1 MILFSGAL
9 HGGYR
14 ANAGIKRNCSIR
26 EKPGKN
32 HFTVMKEFFQNLKE
46 IREQKGLTLEEI
58 SQRSRLS
65 LKYLQAIEAGNLEA
79 LPKGYDRIFFRRY
92 LKEIGENTP
101 DIWQDFNLFFGG
113 GPNQENLPYSSDIP
127 SQNEESEKNKQKKE
141 KELPET
147 PSLLQELS
155 LKINMDKLNRYFW
168 VAVTVI
174 VIGVVGFFAY
184 RQFVVVKTLSHTP
197 IKEITVSDIIEEMQ
211 RKDSLLTPSAAEVAS
226 VKPSGTNSV
235 QIQMKALQR
244 TWVREIRDEKDTTE
258 YIMPVGF
265 DRRIEA
271 QKTVQ
276 FLLGRADGIQIRV
289 NGKDLGVL
297 GEADEIVVRLVLG
310 RDGIIDKRLKKSRT
324 KNRTPADSVSRE

>member
-1 MILFSGAL
+1 
-9 HGGYR
+9 
-14 ANAGIKRNCSIR
+14 
-26 EKPGKN
+26 
-32 HFTVMKEFFQNLKE
+32 MKEFFQNLKE

-65 LKYLQAIEAGNLEA
+65 LKYLRAIEAGNLEA

-92 LKEIGENTP
+92 LKEIGEDTP

-127 SQNEESEKNKQKKE
+127 SQKEKLEKEKQKKE
-141 KELPET
+141 KEKEKEPPEK
-147 PSLLQELS
+147 PSLFQELS

-168 VAVTVI
+168 IAVTVI

-184 RQFVVVKTLSHTP
+184 RQFVVVKTLSRTP

-235 QIQMKALQR
+235 QIQMKAVQR

-297 GEADEIVVRLVLG
+297 GKADEIVVRLVVG
-310 RDGIIDKRLKKSRT
+310 SDGIIEKRLKKST
-324 KNRTPADSVSRE
+324 KPSHASGDSPGQR